1 MEEGEF
7 MAWRYPTPRE
17 LVEALQQRGDGAR
30 AQLHEM
36 LYTPI
41 DRLMEAMRG
50 RYRLQHKQETLT
62 RNALHAAETY
72 LRTRSVSWF
81 ASMDWP
87 AFRAA
92 VLLHVA
98 KLASQP
104 HGQPVVE
111 RTRPEQLP
119 TSLGYDSEFFSLPYE
134 RIGDSWFGGDWFGS
148 RESADGS
155 LWVLVADITGHGYHA
170 YLLASALPGV
180 WQHCWELA
188 PATPA
193 ELLGAMHDLLKD
205 CLPDGVYVECTLARL
220 HPDGEVVVAPAGGSR
235 LLLRRGR
242 QETPLL
248 VKMRGAW
255 LGLIRPSPGDQ
266 QTWTLEDGDELLLAT
281 DGLFDQL
288 HAHTPIDVVQR
299 LGQLARGASLF
310 ECTHTLLRQALEQAE
325 QKDDITMVLVR
336 RHGRVAEAAARPH
349 EDLSSSNGTAD
360 VSV

>member
-1 MEEGEF
+1 
-7 MAWRYPTPRE
+7 MALGYPTPSE

-30 AQLHEM
+30 PQLHEM
-36 LYTPI
+36 LYAPI

-50 RYRLQHKQETLT
+50 RYHLQNKQETLT

-72 LRTRSVSWF
+72 LRTRPVSVF
-81 ASMDWP
+81 ASMEWP

-92 VLLHVA
+92 VLLHIA

-104 HGQPVVE
+104 PGQQIVE
-111 RTRPEQLP
+111 RSPPGHLP
-119 TSLGYDSEFFSLPYE
+119 RSLGYDSEVYSLPYE
-134 RIGDSWFGGDWFGS
+134 RFGDSWFSGDWFGG
-148 RESADGS
+148 REAADGS
-155 LWVLVADITGHGYHA
+155 VWILVADITGHGYHA
-170 YLLASALPGV
+170 YLLASTLPGV
-180 WQHCWELA
+180 WQRCWESA
-188 PATPA
+188 PSTPA
-193 ELLGAMHDLLKD
+193 EFLAAMHDLLED

-220 HPDGEVVVAPAGGSR
+220 NPDGEIVAAPAGGSR

-242 QETPLL
+242 QETPVL

-255 LGLIRPSPGDQ
+255 LGLLRPSPGDQ

-288 HAHTPIDVVQR
+288 HEHSSIDVVQR
-299 LGQLARGASLF
+299 LGRIAAGASLF
-310 ECTHTLLRQALEQAE
+310 ERLRALLQQALEHTE

-336 RHGRVAEAAARPH
+336 RHGRVAEAAAAGPH
-349 EDLSSSNGTAD
+349 EDLSSPNGTAD

>member
-1 MEEGEF
+1 

-155 LWVLVADITGHGYHA
+155 LWI
-170 YLLASALPGV
+170 S
-180 WQHCWELA
+180 
-188 PATPA
+188 
-193 ELLGAMHDLLKD
+193 
-205 CLPDGVYVECTLARL
+205 PD
-220 HPDGEVVVAPAGGSR
+220 
-235 LLLRRGR
+235 
-242 QETPLL
+242 
-248 VKMRGAW
+248 
-255 LGLIRPSPGDQ
+255 
-266 QTWTLEDGDELLLAT
+266 T
-281 DGLFDQL
+281 DT
-288 HAHTPIDVVQR
+288 TPICWPVRCRAFGSTAGNWPQPRRRNCSVP
-299 LGQLARGASLF
+299 
-310 ECTHTLLRQALEQAE
+310 CT
-325 QKDDITMVLVR
+325 IC
-336 RHGRVAEAAARPH
+336 
-349 EDLSSSNGTAD
+349 
-360 VSV
+360 